1 MIEKNEVNFFPR
13 QEVFGLTIDKDD
25 DGEAESL
32 NTAQL
37 LESTQRIK
45 SDLKKIN
52 ELLDEKLQN
61 QWGNHKIRNVR
72 IEWMWLLPI
81 TYLCNQW

>member
-61 QWGNHKIRNVR
+61 QWGNHKI
-72 IEWMWLLPI
+72 L
-81 TYLCNQW
+81 